1 LNGTSLSE
9 RLEKDSTSEA
19 RAAAVTVVT
28 DSVLEQKVGI
38 GVQLPPPLVDDEFVQ
53 PRLGFWRRHGLFI
66 ATVVLPMTI
75 AAGFLE
81 FVASSRYSSTASFIV
96 RSIDRTATQDML
108 SSLAKGMAST
118 IASDETF
125 ALNAY
130 LTSRDL
136 VDQLARSDNLR
147 DRLSRPQAD
156 FLSRYPTFWLPD
168 NREFLYRRFQWLAT
182 PSLDPETGI
191 TTIEANA
198 FTPADAQALVQAML
212 DHAEALLNRMNER
225 FYQSQIAAA
234 DRFLAEA
241 QKGLDAIEAELKDFR
256 NHSGSIDPNLV
267 AKSKLAVI
275 QGLSA
280 QLAQVEA
287 SIAQQLKLAPR
298 APALAGLRAQA
309 HSYSDEI
316 RKQMLEIAGAT
327 GSEAVKLQT
336 YDQLTLQ
343 RDFALA
349 ALANAVAQRDL
360 ARQDAGRQHLYVQ
373 VVSKPSL
380 PLDWARY
387 PQTTLDLLMLFAI
400 CLGAFQLLRKLRDI
414 ALEHRP

>member
-1 LNGTSLSE
+1 
-9 RLEKDSTSEA
+9 
-19 RAAAVTVVT
+19 
-28 DSVLEQKVGI
+28 
-38 GVQLPPPLVDDEFVQ
+38 
-53 PRLGFWRRHGLFI
+53 
-66 ATVVLPMTI
+66 M
-75 AAGFLE
+75 
-81 FVASSRYSSTASFIV
+81 
-96 RSIDRTATQDML
+96 
-108 SSLAKGMAST
+108 
-118 IASDETF
+118 
-125 ALNAY
+125 
-130 LTSRDL
+130 SRDL
-136 VDQLARSDNLR
+136 VDQLARDDNLR

-156 FLSRYPTFWLPD
+156 FIFRYPTFWLPD
-168 NREFLYRRFQWLAT
+168 NREFLYHRFQRMAT

-198 FTPADAQALVQAML
+198 FTPADAQAVAQAML

-234 DRFLAEA
+234 DRFLAET

-256 NHSGSIDPNLV
+256 KRSGSIDPSLV

-287 SIAQQLKLAPR
+287 SIAQQLKLAPTV
-298 APALAGLRAQA
+298 PALAGLRAQA

-316 RKQMLEIAGAT
+316 EKQMLEIAGAT
-327 GSEAVKLQT
+327 DSEAVKLQT
-336 YDQLTLQ
+336 YDQLMLR
-343 RDFALA
+343 RDFALT

-360 ARQDAGRQHLYVQ
+360 ARQDAERQHLYVQ

-400 CLGAFQLLRKLRDI
+400 CLGAFQLLRKLRNV